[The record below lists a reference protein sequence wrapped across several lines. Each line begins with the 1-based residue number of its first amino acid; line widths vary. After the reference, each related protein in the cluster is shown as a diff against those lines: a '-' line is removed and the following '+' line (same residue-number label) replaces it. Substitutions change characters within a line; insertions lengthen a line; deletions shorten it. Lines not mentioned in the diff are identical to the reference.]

1 MRCLCSLPLLMRLH
15 RSAARLLVGGS
26 AAAQV
31 LGRVAGQGVES
42 LPSAPLSPQ
51 RPTPARAV
59 LPAPPVAESGGVG
72 VGLVAGAKGPG
83 PGVDRSGPVPS
94 ASELI
99 ASLNAMSVS
108 RGVAARSGDPSSGGN
123 TGGTEVPAGAYRAL
137 EPRNYMI
144 EEIRQFDGGN
154 PGDPIFLLCRGNI
167 FDVSSRED
175 LYGISGPYNYMAGR
189 DASRILAKMA
199 RKGQETETVSL
210 DDLSET
216 ELKTLQQWEDKFRQ
230 QYPIVGYLKGP
241 SRPVSQ
247 IDVW

>member
-1 MRCLCSLPLLMRLH
+1 MRLH

-42 LPSAPLSPQ
+42 LPSAPISPQ

-59 LPAPPVAESGGVG
+59 LPAPPVAESGGG
-72 VGLVAGAKGPG
+72 MEGGVAGAKGPG

-108 RGVAARSGDPSSGGN
+108 RGVAARSDDPSSGGS
-123 TGGTEVPAGAYRAL
+123 TEGTEVPPGAYRAL
-137 EPRNYMI
+137 EPRNYTI

-241 SRPVSQ
+241 SKPVSQ

>member
-1 MRCLCSLPLLMRLH
+1 M
-15 RSAARLLVGGS
+15 GG
-26 AAAQV
+26 
-31 LGRVAGQGVES
+31 G
-42 LPSAPLSPQ
+42 
-51 RPTPARAV
+51 
-59 LPAPPVAESGGVG
+59 
-72 VGLVAGAKGPG
+72 VAGAKGPG

-108 RGVAARSGDPSSGGN
+108 RGVAARSDDPSSGGS
-123 TGGTEVPAGAYRAL
+123 TEGTEVPPGAYRAL
-137 EPRNYMI
+137 EPRNYTI

-241 SRPVSQ
+241 SKPVSQ